1 MATNLFDVSG
11 KVAVVTGGARG
22 IGAMICESLVANG
35 ADVVVVSR
43 KAAGCAQ
50 FCDALNGR
58 GHRAKATWVSADL
71 SSDAEC
77 KRAADEIAKSHKA
90 VHVLINNSGCNWGAP
105 LDAYPWDA
113 FDKVFRLNV
122 FGVFAL
128 TKYLLPLLCNAGG
141 DGDPAR
147 VINIGSVNGIA
158 VPHLETYAY
167 STSKAA
173 LHHLTKVLASQLAA
187 KNITVN
193 AVAPGP
199 FETDMMRA
207 TLKSNPLI
215 VKGIPLRR
223 LGRADDMAGAV
234 LYLCSRSSA
243 YVTGALLPVDGGAL
257 VSPKM

>member
-105 LDAYPWDA
+105 LDAYPWNA

-158 VPHLETYAY
+158 VPHLET
-167 STSKAA
+167 
-173 LHHLTKVLASQLAA
+173 QLAA

>member
-90 VHVLINNSGCNWGAP
+90 VHVLINNSGCNWGWSRQSLRTA
-105 LDAYPWDA
+105 AANRCWS
-113 FDKVFRLNV
+113 R
-122 FGVFAL
+122 
-128 TKYLLPLLCNAGG
+128 C
-141 DGDPAR
+141 
-147 VINIGSVNGIA
+147 SVG
-158 VPHLETYAY
+158 
-167 STSKAA
+167 
-173 LHHLTKVLASQLAA
+173 
-187 KNITVN
+187 
-193 AVAPGP
+193 
-199 FETDMMRA
+199 R
-207 TLKSNPLI
+207 
-215 VKGIPLRR
+215 IPMGCVR
-223 LGRADDMAGAV
+223 
-234 LYLCSRSSA
+234 
-243 YVTGALLPVDGGAL
+243 
-257 VSPKM
+257 